1 MSPETDPR
9 RVMTNASTPASSVR
23 NTEVLD
29 PRFIEGLEGLP
40 IAEIRRRRDLALSDR
55 EFLSYLRRIVQVRQD
70 ILQAEL
76 ERRRSGAAPGR
87 VVDRLTKV
95 LAEGPPRTSRGEAL
109 LFSLSAEEM
118 EDADRRVEEIL
129 GSVAEVP
136 AENISDDELEATLGA
151 LKAGERSVSDS
162 RTTIFRVHDALQDE
176 LKRRYREDPSIVTQP
191 RS

>member
-9 RVMTNASTPASSVR
+9 RVMTNASPTSSVR
-23 NTEVLD
+23 NTEILEPGFV
-29 PRFIEGLEGLP
+29 EGLEGLP
-40 IAEIRRRRDLALSDR
+40 TTEIRRRRDLALSDR

-76 ERRRSGAAPGR
+76 ERRRSGGAPGHI
-87 VVDRLTKV
+87 VDRLTKV
-95 LAEGPPRTSRGEAL
+95 LAEGPPRRSRGEAL
-109 LFSLSAEEM
+109 RFSLSAEEM
-118 EDADRRVEEIL
+118 EEADRRVEEIL

-136 AENISDDELEATLGA
+136 AENISDDDLEETLGA
-151 LKAGERSVSDS
+151 LRAGERSVSDS